1 MSPDRRPAATVV
13 LASALLAVL
22 ACGPARGNGAAEE
35 APATPA
41 EARGNL
47 AEAVFAGGCFWCME
61 PPFDDLPG
69 VVSTTSG
76 YTGGEVEDPTYEE
89 VSSGRTGHT
98 EAVRVVYHP
107 EEVTYEELLHV
118 FWRNVDP
125 TDAGGQF
132 CDRGSQYRSG
142 IYVGSE
148 EERRLAEAAKAEVE
162 TAGPF
167 YPAEEYHQD
176 YYEKNPIRYKIYRT
190 GCGRDGRLRE
200 VWGDEAGG
208 GH

>member
-1 MSPDRRPAATVV
+1 
-13 LASALLAVL
+13 
-22 ACGPARGNGAAEE
+22 
-35 APATPA
+35 
-41 EARGNL
+41 
-47 AEAVFAGGCFWCME
+47 ME
-61 PPFDDLPG
+61 PPFDHLPG
-69 VVSTTSG
+69 VASTTSG

-98 EAVRVVYHP
+98 EAVRVVYDP
-107 EEVTYEELLHV
+107 DEVTYEELLHV

-125 TDAGGQF
+125 SDAGGQF

-142 IYVGSE
+142 IFVGSQ
-148 EERRLAEAAKAEVE
+148 EERRLAEASKAEVEERLGKPVATAVE

-167 YPAEEYHQD
+167 YAAEDYHQD